1 MFDKIIDAITPFALG
16 LIVLA
21 GMSLAGWVEFPGKEV
36 LVGIATVF
44 AGILLITADIWR
56 KIRSDKAVK

>member
-21 GMSLAGWVEFPGKEV
+21 GLSLAGWVTFNGKEAIIGV
-36 LVGIATVF
+36 VVVF
-44 AGILLITADIWR
+44 AGILLATADIWR
-56 KIRSDKAVK
+56 KIRPEAK